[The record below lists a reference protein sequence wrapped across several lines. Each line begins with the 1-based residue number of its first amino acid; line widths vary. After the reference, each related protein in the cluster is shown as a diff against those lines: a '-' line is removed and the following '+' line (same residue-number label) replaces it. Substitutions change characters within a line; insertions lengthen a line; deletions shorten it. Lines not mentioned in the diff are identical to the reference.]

1 MPTPYDL
8 ALSAARA
15 ELSTLDARR
24 LTITTAIHALESLAG
39 APTPPAVVESP
50 PTTPP
55 VQPVTDT
62 APPQSPAPTLTPAQS
77 RCRASLDELGLDSR
91 GTIPDRAAH
100 EWTTADLKALSA
112 AIAARRAELAKAAA
126 PTSVDGEGF

>member
-15 ELSTLDARR
+15 DLSTLDARR

-39 APTPPAVVESP
+39 APTPPAVVES
-50 PTTPP
+50 
-55 VQPVTDT
+55 
-62 APPQSPAPTLTPAQS
+62 PPQSPAPTLTPAQS